1 VIHCLL
7 IELPAQSGEAYG
19 KLALLDSGLGA
30 EDMRRPLSRLGWG
43 MALFG
48 GASKGTT
55 ALEHV
60 RRIGA
65 AMSPPR
71 TEKDVAHIIMTHLDK
86 DHTGGLA
93 DFPNATVHVH
103 RDALGAL
110 SRVLAHK
117 AGAITRHRYAR
128 SHFAHGPHWKAF
140 EPPALF
146 ERTASPSW
154 RVSAAAR
161 FEDWLQSHGAISLPE
176 LPETIQLLQLPGHA
190 PGHCGVAI
198 NTAQGWLLHCG
209 DSVYHRAWLEGGRP
223 PLALQAVEALL
234 QHDARERRQTRE
246 TLLRLMQRG
255 DVRIVSSH
263 DPQALAEATDRAS
276 NKQMPLP

>member
-1 VIHCLL
+1 
-7 IELPAQSGEAYG
+7 
-19 KLALLDSGLGA
+19 
-30 EDMRRPLSRLGWG
+30 
-43 MALFG
+43 
-48 GASKGTT
+48 
-55 ALEHV
+55 
-60 RRIGA
+60 
-65 AMSPPR
+65 MSPPR

-117 AGAITRHRYAR
+117 AGPITRQRYALA
-128 SHFAHGPHWKAF
+128 HFAHGPHWRAF
-140 EPPALF
+140 EPPAQP
-146 ERTASPSW
+146 ERGAAQSW
-154 RVSAAAR
+154 QVSSAAR
-161 FEDWLQSHGAISLPE
+161 FEDWLQLNGAISLPG
-176 LPETIQLLQLPGHA
+176 LPEAVQVLPLPGHA
-190 PGHCGVAI
+190 AGHCGVAVK
-198 NTAQGWLLHCG
+198 TVDGWLLHCG
-209 DSVYHRAWLEGGRP
+209 DSVYHRAWLDGGRP

-263 DPQALAEATDRAS
+263 DPQAFAEVQG
-276 NKQMPLP
+276 K